1 MKPDDGLGGWA
12 EYEDLENDDM
22 SLIPWDAFR
31 SADMSQLSISFPDDG
46 DLPHAVIKA
55 LAETKN
61 CQFEDMFC
69 VKSKDG
75 KEQAVPFTQRR
86 FRREMQTAQDCGR
99 VLRIL
104 RDEIST
110 MWERGTIGDGN
121 EAEETEFTREGF
133 DEDQWWLMANDD
145 GVEEVRRQ
153 VSTTLFQCI

>member
-61 CQFEDMFC
+61 CQFED
-69 VKSKDG
+69 
-75 KEQAVPFTQRR
+75 
-86 FRREMQTAQDCGR
+86 
-99 VLRIL
+99 
-104 RDEIST
+104 
-110 MWERGTIGDGN
+110 
-121 EAEETEFTREGF
+121 
-133 DEDQWWLMANDD
+133 
-145 GVEEVRRQ
+145 VRRAHGTECEQ
-153 VSTTLFQCI
+153 LRGRCSASSPRMARNRRYHSPNAASVARCRRLRTVRCLGGGLTSRSNRRAGSPDPEGRDQYDVGAWHHR